1 MNFVND
7 RSWSCYPQGLM
18 ATRRAFLQTFAT
30 AAAASALPQAAR
42 AQDATISDEPIPGFP
57 PGGFPPGSTRLDFNE
72 NPLGPSPKVLEALS
86 DNGLVE
92 AHRYNYID
100 PIIDAIAK
108 HHGVPSQNVLIGCGS
123 TEFLQF
129 VPWAILK
136 DGGNIVLPTPTYSW
150 SAGVAESMGREAVRV
165 PLGPLGTVDVAGLK
179 KAMTTETRI
188 LYIANPNNPTGAA
201 LDQDA
206 VQKLV
211 EALPEGAVFLV
222 DEARFSAGRKE
233 RARLRPSRRA
243 CSGVADV
250 LESVRPRRSPA
261 RLRDRPGRGDRKSEV
276 RVVGRF
282 RNQLGGADCWT
293 RGPCGSGP
301 RQPLHPH
308 RRRRPRS
315 APHGLESPRRRAL
328 PASRAVFHGRYET
341 ARPANRTAAN
351 REGNLCA
358 RRKLLGHAELHARVR
373 RYRHGQRN
381 FLEGAEET
389 RVKSPARTSLL
400 VRPCRRKNCVLSKS
414 GSTPPRE
421 QLRGWAPTVLGGR
434 AGSSLT
440 SDLYGLPIIVW
451 PYRWLR
457 RLTPWT
463 WRRFECSSKWP
474 SAGTSRSRRRC
485 DAPSG
490 LPRANLHLAATLV

>member
-1 MNFVND
+1 MDFVND
-7 RSWSCYPQGLM
+7 RSWSCYPRGLM

-57 PGGFPPGSTRLDFNE
+57 PGGFPQGSTRLDFNE

-86 DNGLVE
+86 GNGLVE

-100 PIIDAIAK
+100 LIIDAIAK
-108 HHGVPSQNVLIGCGS
+108 HHGVPSKNVLIGCGS

-129 VPWAILK
+129 VPWAVLK

-179 KAMTTETRI
+179 KAMTAETRI

-206 VQKLV
+206 IQKLV
-211 EALPEGAVFLV
+211 EALPQGAVFLV
-222 DEARFSAGRKE
+222 DEAYHDFLPDGKSALG
-233 RARLRPSRRA
+233 LRPSKRA
-243 CSGVADV
+243 GSGVADV

-261 RLRDRPGRGDRKSEV
+261 RLRDRPGRRYRKSEV

-282 RNQLGGADCWT
+282 RNQLRGAYCWT
-293 RGPCGSGP
+293 GGPCGSGP
-301 RQPLHPH
+301 CQSLHPH

-315 APHGLESPRRRAL
+315 APHRLESSRRQAL

-341 ARPANRTAAN
+341 ARPANRTAAY

-389 RVKSPARTSLL
+389 RVKSFQEDFYLETSN
-400 VRPCRRKNCVLSKS
+400 P
-414 GSTPPRE
+414 
-421 QLRGWAPTVLGGR
+421 
-434 AGSSLT
+434 
-440 SDLYGLPIIVW
+440 
-451 PYRWLR
+451 LR
-457 RLTPWT
+457 RLSRNVRLIGYIVQVVFLWLVAG
-463 WRRFECSSKWP
+463 RRVRRAMAKARETGEPFEIDDL
-474 SAGTSRSRRRC
+474 G
-485 DAPSG
+485 D
-490 LPRANLHLAATLV
+490 